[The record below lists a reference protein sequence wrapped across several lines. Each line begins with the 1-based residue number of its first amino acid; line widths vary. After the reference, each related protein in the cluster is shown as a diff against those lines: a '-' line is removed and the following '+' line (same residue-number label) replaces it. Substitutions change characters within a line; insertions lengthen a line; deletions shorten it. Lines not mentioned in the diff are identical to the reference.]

1 MPRFPAAPARAR
13 TLLRTVF
20 LVFLPVLLP
29 VLLPACLAAGFV
41 SSPAHAAATTAVVL
55 PWGEWVVAFATA
67 AQAVLMPLLV
77 ALATGLVARF
87 APLLSYVLSKSV
99 VEGMVRR
106 VTDYALNAVSG
117 AAKGQVLTVPVGS
130 AVIAAA
136 VQRAADQAP
145 GFVVKAAGGLPG
157 IAEKVFRR
165 LALEERA
172 TAANTLAPA
181 LAAIGLAAR

>member
-1 MPRFPAAPARAR
+1 MLRFSAAPALAGA
-13 TLLRTVF
+13 F
-20 LVFLPVLLP
+20 LVPSPVL
-29 VLLPACLAAGFV
+29 
-41 SSPAHAAATTAVVL
+41 AAAEAAIVL
-55 PWGEWVVAFATA
+55 PWGDWIVAFATA
-67 AQAVLMPLLV
+67 AQAVLTPLLV
-77 ALATGLVARF
+77 ALATGLIARF
-87 APLLSYVLSKSV
+87 GPLLSYVLSKSV

-106 VTDYALNAVSG
+106 VTDYALNAVAG

-165 LALEERA
+165 LALEDRA

-181 LAAIGLAAR
+181 LAAAGLAAP

>member
-1 MPRFPAAPARAR
+1 MTRFPAARPRAR
-13 TLLRTVF
+13 VSLT
-20 LVFLPVLLP
+20 
-29 VLLPACLAAGFV
+29 ACLATCLVA
-41 SSPAHAAATTAVVL
+41 SPALAAAAPAVVL
-55 PWGEWVVAFATA
+55 PWGEWVVAFATT

-77 ALATGLVARF
+77 ALATGLIARF

-136 VQRAADQAP
+136 VQCSMTQKFGSFRNFIAP
-145 GFVVKAAGGLPG
+145 MEP
-157 IAEKVFRR
+157 
-165 LALEERA
+165 
-172 TAANTLAPA
+172 
-181 LAAIGLAAR
+181 

>member
-1 MPRFPAAPARAR
+1 MSRFSAAPALAGA
-13 TLLRTVF
+13 LSIG
-20 LVFLPVLLP
+20 
-29 VLLPACLAAGFV
+29 LAAP
-41 SSPAHAAATTAVVL
+41 PALAAAGGAVVL
-55 PWGEWVVAFATA
+55 PWGDWIVGFVTT
-67 AQAVLMPLLV
+67 AQAVLTPLLV
-77 ALATGLVARF
+77 ALATGPIARF
-87 APLLSYVLSKSV
+87 APLLGYVLSKSV

-106 VTDYALNAVSG
+106 VTDYALNAVAG

-136 VQRAADQAP
+136 AVQRASDQVP

-165 LALEERA
+165 LALEDRA

-181 LAAIGLAAR
+181 LAAAGLAAR

>member
-1 MPRFPAAPARAR
+1 MSRFSAAPALAGA
-13 TLLRTVF
+13 LSIG
-20 LVFLPVLLP
+20 
-29 VLLPACLAAGFV
+29 LAAP
-41 SSPAHAAATTAVVL
+41 PALAAAGGAVVL
-55 PWGEWVVAFATA
+55 PWGDWIVGFATT
-67 AQAVLMPLLV
+67 AQAVLTPLLV
-77 ALATGLVARF
+77 ALATGLIARF
-87 APLLSYVLSKSV
+87 APLLGYVLSKSV

-106 VTDYALNAVSG
+106 VTDYALNAVAG

-136 VQRAADQAP
+136 VQRASDQVP

-165 LALEERA
+165 LALEDRA

-181 LAAIGLAAR
+181 LAAAGLAAR

>member
-1 MPRFPAAPARAR
+1 MSRFSAAPALAGA
-13 TLLRTVF
+13 LSIG
-20 LVFLPVLLP
+20 
-29 VLLPACLAAGFV
+29 LAAP
-41 SSPAHAAATTAVVL
+41 PALAAAGGAVVL
-55 PWGEWVVAFATA
+55 PWGDWIVGFATT
-67 AQAVLMPLLV
+67 AQAVLTPLLV
-77 ALATGLVARF
+77 ALATGLIARF
-87 APLLSYVLSKSV
+87 APLLGYVLSKSV

-106 VTDYALNAVSG
+106 VTNYALNAVAG

-136 VQRAADQAP
+136 VQRASDQVP

-165 LALEERA
+165 LALEDRA

-181 LAAIGLAAR
+181 LAAAGLAAR

>member
-1 MPRFPAAPARAR
+1 MSRFSAAPALAGA
-13 TLLRTVF
+13 LSIG
-20 LVFLPVLLP
+20 
-29 VLLPACLAAGFV
+29 LAAP
-41 SSPAHAAATTAVVL
+41 PALAAAGGAVVL
-55 PWGEWVVAFATA
+55 PWGDWIVGFATT
-67 AQAVLMPLLV
+67 AQAVLTPLLV
-77 ALATGLVARF
+77 ALATGLIARF
-87 APLLSYVLSKSV
+87 APLLGYVLSKSV

-106 VTDYALNAVSG
+106 VTDYALNAVAG

-136 VQRAADQAP
+136 VQRASNQVP

-165 LALEERA
+165 LALEDRA

-181 LAAIGLAAR
+181 LAAAGLAAR

>member
-1 MPRFPAAPARAR
+1 MSRFSAAPALAGA
-13 TLLRTVF
+13 LSIG
-20 LVFLPVLLP
+20 
-29 VLLPACLAAGFV
+29 LAAP
-41 SSPAHAAATTAVVL
+41 PALAAAGGAVVL
-55 PWGEWVVAFATA
+55 PWGDWIVGFVTT
-67 AQAVLMPLLV
+67 AQAVLTPLLV
-77 ALATGLVARF
+77 ALATGLIARF
-87 APLLSYVLSKSV
+87 APLLGYVLSKSV

-106 VTDYALNAVSG
+106 VTDYALNAVAG

-136 VQRAADQAP
+136 VQRASDQVP

-165 LALEERA
+165 LALEDCA

-181 LAAIGLAAR
+181 LAAAGLAAR

>member
-1 MPRFPAAPARAR
+1 MPRFSAAPALARAS
-13 TLLRTVF
+13 LMI
-20 LVFLPVLLP
+20 
-29 VLLPACLAAGFV
+29 CLAA
-41 SSPAHAAATTAVVL
+41 SPAFAAADPAVVL
-55 PWGEWVVAFATA
+55 PWGDWIVAFATA
-67 AQAVLMPLLV
+67 AQTVLMPLLV

-136 VQRAADQAP
+136 VQRASDQAP

-165 LALEERA
+165 LALEEA
-172 TAANTLAPA
+172 STAANTLAPA

>member
-1 MPRFPAAPARAR
+1 MSRFSAAP
-13 TLLRTVF
+13 
-20 LVFLPVLLP
+20 VLAGALSIG
-29 VLLPACLAAGFV
+29 LAAP
-41 SSPAHAAATTAVVL
+41 PALAAAGGAVVL
-55 PWGEWVVAFATA
+55 PWGDWIVGFATT
-67 AQAVLMPLLV
+67 AQAVLTPLLV
-77 ALATGLVARF
+77 ALATGLIARF
-87 APLLSYVLSKSV
+87 APLLGYVLSKSV

-106 VTDYALNAVSG
+106 VTDYALNAVAG

-136 VQRAADQAP
+136 VQRASDQVP

-165 LALEERA
+165 LALEDRA

-181 LAAIGLAAR
+181 LAAAGLAAR

>member
-1 MPRFPAAPARAR
+1 MPRFSAAPALAC
-13 TLLRTVF
+13 
-20 LVFLPVLLP
+20 
-29 VLLPACLAAGFV
+29 ACLAA
-41 SSPAHAAATTAVVL
+41 SPALAAAGTAIVL
-55 PWGEWVVAFATA
+55 PWGDWIVAFAAT

-77 ALATGLVARF
+77 ALATGLIARF
-87 APLLSYVLSKSV
+87 APLLGYVLSKSV

-106 VTDYALNAVSG
+106 VTDYALNAVAG

-136 VQRAADQAP
+136 VQRAADQVP

-165 LALEERA
+165 LALEDRS

-181 LAAIGLAAR
+181 LAAAGLAAR

>member
-1 MPRFPAAPARAR
+1 MSRFSAALALAGALSIGLAAP
-13 TLLRTVF
+13 
-20 LVFLPVLLP
+20 
-29 VLLPACLAAGFV
+29 PALAAAGG
-41 SSPAHAAATTAVVL
+41 AVVL
-55 PWGEWVVAFATA
+55 PWGDWIVGFATT
-67 AQAVLMPLLV
+67 AQAVLTPLLV
-77 ALATGLVARF
+77 ALATGLIARF
-87 APLLSYVLSKSV
+87 APLLGYVLSKSV

-106 VTDYALNAVSG
+106 VTDYALNAVAG

-136 VQRAADQAP
+136 VQRASDQVP

-165 LALEERA
+165 LALEDRA

-181 LAAIGLAAR
+181 LAAAGLAAR